1 MKIAIKVL
9 DRALRE
15 DFGFQHLFFVYSGR
29 RGVHCWVCDKSA
41 RCLSNEQ
48 RSAVAEYLNLVAQ
61 GANRARAEIRMNGC
75 AEIHPSVLE
84 AHKICEKYFRDD
96 PIGVL
101 QGQDILNKNRPHIGN
116 ILETLLP
123 TERETMTK
131 FLNEHS
137 EASSN
142 QIWAQLER
150 LQEERSRNA
159 GSFRQKSDA
168 KLMLKEVVLQ
178 YTYPRLDINV
188 SKQMNHLLKAPFV
201 VHPKTGRV
209 CVPIDPG
216 TVESFDPQA
225 VPTIGRLVDELNKNG
240 GDPLNTSLKAYTHW
254 FETKFL
260 QPMEGAL
267 AKSSNPLD
275 W

>member
-15 DFGFQHLFFVYSGR
+15 DFGFQHFFFVYSGR

-48 RSAVAEYLNLVAQ
+48 RSAVAEYLNIVAQ

-101 QGQDILNKNRPHIGN
+101 QGQEILNKNRQHIGN

-123 TERETMTK
+123 TERESVAK
-131 FLNEHS
+131 FLNEWPD
-137 EASSN
+137 ASSH
-142 QIWAQLER
+142 QIWLQLEK
-150 LQEERSRNA
+150 LQDERSRNA
-159 GSFRQKSDA
+159 STFRQKN
-168 KLMLKEVVLQ
+168 
-178 YTYPRLDINV
+178 R
-188 SKQMNHLLKAPFV
+188 SKAHA
-201 VHPKTGRV
+201 
-209 CVPIDPG
+209 
-216 TVESFDPQA
+216 
-225 VPTIGRLVDELNKNG
+225 
-240 GDPLNTSLKAYTHW
+240 
-254 FETKFL
+254 
-260 QPMEGAL
+260 
-267 AKSSNPLD
+267 
-275 W
+275 